1 VDWRN
6 QLDSTAPMV
15 RQSRCL
21 SVVDTAENQAEGSG
35 AGAPRTAASFYKSAH
50 ESVFKGTIASVY
62 SAHGDVVPS
71 AYHSVHPRALSVR
84 EARGLSGLHKS
95 SNNRVVLPALSHS
108 AQLGDLRLVWEA
120 AGHVSDLV
128 RTSLRL
134 T

>member
-1 VDWRN
+1 
-6 QLDSTAPMV
+6 MV

-35 AGAPRTAASFYKSAH
+35 AGAPRT
-50 ESVFKGTIASVY
+50 VFKGTIASVY